1 MTNGLVGFT
10 NTLAVIGKKFEMDKI
25 IRQLYIFVLKRKAP
39 IDKLHV
45 VNGNVAR
52 RVPSSVGTIQE
63 HLCRNGPFVITYN
76 KPSDCLSKIKKI
88 WENYS
93 ALSSK
98 RKLEEINGVFLDVSD
113 VLTEATNYYE
123 AAELDPYRLYDK
135 TDKFNNN
142 IFEYFSDKIDNY
154 SCIPSNTYTDQTCLA
169 FEKIMEQIMRCNWFY
184 NDDICGIRFCEID
197 GLVKGK
203 R

>member
-1 MTNGLVGFT
+1 MNGLVGFM
-10 NTLAVIGKKFEMDKI
+10 NMSAAIGKKFEMDEI
-25 IRQLYIFVLKRKAP
+25 IRQLYIFVLKRKAL

-63 HLCRNGPFVITYN
+63 HLCRNGLFVITYN
-76 KPSDCLSKIKKI
+76 KPSDCLLKIKRI

-93 ALSSK
+93 TLSSK
-98 RKLEEINGVFLDVSD
+98 RKLEEINCVLLDVSD
-113 VLTEATNYYE
+113 ALTEATNYYE

-135 TDKFNNN
+135 TDRFNSN
-142 IFEYFSDKIDNY
+142 IFEHFSDKIDNY
-154 SCIPSNTYTDQTCLA
+154 FCMPSDTYTDQTCLA
-169 FEKIMEQIMRCNWFY
+169 FEKIMEQMMQCNWFY
-184 NDDICGIRFCEID
+184 NDDICGARFYEVD
-197 GLVKGK
+197 GLVRGK